1 MGIMMTIEDFADL
14 IGLTLEDAE
23 SVLKTKDMVIRPTQ
37 EDGEHLC
44 GTADFRMD
52 RVNVA
57 IKNNIVT
64 SIICIG

>member
-1 MGIMMTIEDFADL
+1 MRKEDFADL
-14 IGLTLEDAE
+14 IGLSLEEAE
-23 SVLKTKDMVIRPTQ
+23 GVLSARNMVIRPTQ

-57 IKNNIVT
+57 IKNNVVT
-64 SIICIG
+64 SIVCIG